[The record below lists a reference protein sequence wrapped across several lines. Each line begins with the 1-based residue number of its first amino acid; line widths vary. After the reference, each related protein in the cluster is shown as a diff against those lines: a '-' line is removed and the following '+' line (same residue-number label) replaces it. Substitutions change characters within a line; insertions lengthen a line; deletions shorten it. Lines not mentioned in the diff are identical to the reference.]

1 MYRSAEHLRMDVS
14 MCIEIS
20 MINISPVK
28 SYPIKALAA
37 SLNFTESQ
45 CFHECFPKF
54 CNGRVGDTV
63 IKNL

>member
-1 MYRSAEHLRMDVS
+1 MS
-14 MCIEIS
+14 IEIS
-20 MINISPVK
+20 IINISPVK